1 MSLLKVADSWEKL
14 AMTVL
19 VKTVS
24 ATRPGKS
31 QAAPALFRLLSDSAL
46 SRAALGACGV
56 PVALL
61 DANAKTRSFTYVNAA
76 FESFFGYSESEAL
89 ARPAAALLFHGDE
102 ALLQRLLAESPRRW
116 QLTAWGKDGEVR
128 HVEVAL
134 CGLRSADGRLT
145 HWVVAFSD
153 RAEVE
158 QLRAQLE
165 ALKSASAASASV
177 ASLSLRLDPVG
188 QPARGAQKAGVEIP
202 AADELNPNRQA
213 AGILHQR

>member
-1 MSLLKVADSWEKL
+1 
-14 AMTVL
+14 MTVL
-19 VKTVS
+19 VKTPAS
-24 ATRPGKS
+24 AARPGKP

-61 DANAKTRSFTYVNAA
+61 DANAKIRSFTYVNAA
-76 FESFFGYSESEAL
+76 FEAFFGYSESEAL
-89 ARPAAALLFHGDE
+89 GRPAAALLFHGDE
-102 ALLQRLLAESPRRW
+102 ALVQRLLAESPRRW
-116 QLTAWGKDGEVR
+116 ELTAWGKGGEVR

-153 RAEVE
+153 RTEVE
-158 QLRAQLE
+158 QLRAQIE
-165 ALKSASAASASV
+165 SLKSASA

-202 AADELNPNRQA
+202 AADELSSNRQT

>member
-1 MSLLKVADSWEKL
+1 
-14 AMTVL
+14 MTVL
-19 VKTVS
+19 VKTQVAAS
-24 ATRPGKS
+24 AARPGKPP
-31 QAAPALFRLLSDSAL
+31 AAPALFRLLSDCAL

-61 DANAKTRSFTYVNAA
+61 DANVKTRALTYVNAA

-89 ARPAAALLFHGDE
+89 GRPAAALLFHGDE
-102 ALLQRLLAESPRRW
+102 ALLQRLVAESPRRW
-116 QLTAWGKDGEVR
+116 ELTAWAKDGELR

-134 CGLRSADGRLT
+134 RGLRSADGRLT

-153 RAEVE
+153 RTEVE

-177 ASLSLRLDPVG
+177 ASLSLRLDPAG
-188 QPARGAQKAGVEIP
+188 KPARGAQKAGVEIP